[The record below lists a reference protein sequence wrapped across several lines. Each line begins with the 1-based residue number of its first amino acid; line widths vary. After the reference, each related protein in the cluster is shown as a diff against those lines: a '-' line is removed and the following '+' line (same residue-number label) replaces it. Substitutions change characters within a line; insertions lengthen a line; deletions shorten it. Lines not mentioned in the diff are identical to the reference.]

1 MNGSLTG
8 RAALVTGSTGGI
20 GVGIARE
27 LARAGAFVVISGRDK
42 QRGLDLVGALREEGA
57 DGAFVRADLSHG
69 EPAIRAF
76 TDEAI
81 EVADGHI
88 DVLVNNAAML
98 LDPAP
103 TAAVTE
109 ERITMALAVN
119 VVAPFLLTG
128 MLAPHMATRGWGAVV
143 NVGSING
150 LVGMARSALY
160 STTKAALH
168 SLTKSWAGEFAAQGV
183 RVNTVAPGPTATDR
197 NLEREEMLAPLLA
210 QIPSGRMTTAAEV
223 GAAVTFLASDAA
235 ANIHGATLAI
245 DGGFT
250 IV

>member
-8 RAALVTGSTGGI
+8 RTALVTGSTLGI
-20 GVGIARE
+20 GVGIALE

-42 QRGLDLVGALREEGA
+42 QRGLDMVASVREQGA
-57 DGAFVRADLSHG
+57 DAAFVRADLG
-69 EPAIRAF
+69 DGQAAIRALA
-76 TDEAI
+76 DEAI
-81 EVADGHI
+81 EVAGGHI

-109 ERITMALAVN
+109 ERITAALAVN

-128 MLAPHMATRGWGAVV
+128 ILAPRMATRGWGAIV

-168 SLTKSWAGEFAAQGV
+168 SLTMSWAAEFAAQGV
-183 RVNTVAPGPTATDR
+183 RVNTVAPGPTVTDR
-197 NLEREEMLAPLLA
+197 NLEREELLAPLLA
-210 QIPSGRMTTAAEV
+210 QIPSGQMTTPAEV
-223 GAAVTFLASDAA
+223 GAAVIFLASDAA
-235 ANIHGATLAI
+235 ANIHGATLTV